1 MPNRA
6 LTTARSLTVSVVAAT
21 ALGTA
26 ALGLHLATDHQ
37 AAQAVGAVQ
46 QPLLPVPDVA
56 PVAPQDPGS
65 NGGGGFTEVAPPL
78 GGGGAPLTTT
88 NGS

>member
-6 LTTARSLTVSVVAAT
+6 LATARSLTVSVVAAT
-21 ALGTA
+21 ALGTV

-46 QPLLPVPDVA
+46 QPLVLVPDDA
-56 PVAPQDPGS
+56 PAAPQDPGTG
-65 NGGGGFTEVAPPL
+65 GGGGFTQVAPPL

>member
-6 LTTARSLTVSVVAAT
+6 LATARSLTVGVVAAT
-21 ALGTA
+21 ALGTV
-26 ALGLHLATDHQ
+26 ALGLRLATDHQ

-46 QPLLPVPDVA
+46 QPLLLVPDDA
-56 PVAPQDPGS
+56 PAAPQDPPT
-65 NGGGGFTEVAPPL
+65 GGGGFTQVAPPL
-78 GGGGAPLTTT
+78 VGGGAPLTTT

>member
-6 LTTARSLTVSVVAAT
+6 LATARSLTVSVVAAT
-21 ALGTA
+21 ALGTV

-37 AAQAVGAVQ
+37 AAQAVGAVE
-46 QPLLPVPDVA
+46 QPLLLVPDDA
-56 PVAPQDPGS
+56 PAAPQDPGT
-65 NGGGGFTEVAPPL
+65 GGGGFTQVAPPL
-78 GGGGAPLTTT
+78 VGSGAPLTTT